1 MKKEIGKEKVLEGEV
16 KRKMSCTFLVGR
28 VLVGN
33 NKEDKTQDSR
43 IMQNRMVSLCLCK
56 SCKSTTRKE
65 KMVLP

>member
-43 IMQNRMVSLCLCK
+43 FKIQHQFYYATEEFQYMSLFQK
-56 SCKSTTRKE
+56 QI
-65 KMVLP
+65 

>member
-43 IMQNRMVSLCLCK
+43 FKIR
-56 SCKSTTRKE
+56 
-65 KMVLP
+65 